1 MRYRGMLPPI
11 LAGLVSAVV
20 GYASSFT
27 VVLAGL
33 RAVGATPAQ
42 AASGLLA
49 LCLGIAATAIALG
62 LRYRMPI
69 AIAWS
74 TPGAALLIATGPVP
88 GGFPAA
94 VGAFLVSAALMVLA
108 GLLPWLARAIAAIPR
123 PIAGAMLAG
132 VILSLCTAP
141 VRAVVD
147 LPLLATPVVLTW
159 AVLFRYARQWAVP
172 GALLAAVAAIAAQD
186 RLRGG
191 GPGLTDAALS
201 PAAVLT
207 APTLNLAVVVSLAVP
222 LFLVTMAAQNVPGMA
237 VLATYGYTPP
247 LRPLLVATGVASAAA
262 APFGGHAVNL
272 AAITAALTAGPDTHP
287 DPRRRWVA
295 TVALG
300 GGQLALGLGASLA
313 MALVLLSP
321 PLLVV
326 AVAGLAL
333 LPALG
338 SSLATAVTEP
348 EGREAAVVTF
358 VVTASGTTILGI
370 GSAFW
375 GLLAGGL
382 TALLLHRR
390 TPRDPAPTPP
400 AAPPTTPMSAAEPV
414 PASATEPVSA
424 SAVTSAVVPSSARVS
439 EPVPASATDSVSAS
453 AAASAVVPSPAR
465 VSEPVPASAVRPPRA
480 SGS

>member
-1 MRYRGMLPPI
+1 MRRDLLPTV

-49 LCLGIAATAIALG
+49 VCVAIATAAVWLS
-62 LRYRMPI
+62 LRYHMPI

-74 TPGAALLIATGPVP
+74 TPGAALLAATGPVP
-88 GGFPAA
+88 GGFRAA
-94 VGAFLVSAALMVLA
+94 VGAFLISAALMVLT
-108 GLLPWLARAIAAIPR
+108 GLLPWLTRAIAAIPG

-132 VILSLCTAP
+132 VILNLCLAP
-141 VRAVVD
+141 VHAMVD

-159 AVLFRYARQWAVP
+159 AILFRFARQWAVP
-172 GALLAAVAAIAAQD
+172 GALLAAVAAIAVH
-186 RLRGG
+186 
-191 GPGLTDAALS
+191 GPGGSLADAALR
-201 PAAVLT
+201 PTPVLVT
-207 APTLNLAVVVSLAVP
+207 PTVNLSVAVSLAIP
-222 LFLVTMAAQNVPGMA
+222 LFLVTMAAQNVPGLA
-237 VLATYGYTPP
+237 VLATNGYTPP
-247 LRPLLVATGVASAAA
+247 LRPILITTGLASALA

-287 DPRRRWVA
+287 DPGRRWVA

-300 GGQLALGLGASLA
+300 TGQLALGLGASLA

-321 PLLVV
+321 PILVV

-338 SSLATAVTEP
+338 SALASAVTEP

-375 GLLAGGL
+375 GLLTGGL
-382 TALLLHRR
+382 TALLLYRR
-390 TPRDPAPTPP
+390 RRPEPAPARNPTAPTEAP
-400 AAPPTTPMSAAEPV
+400 AT
-414 PASATEPVSA
+414 
-424 SAVTSAVVPSSARVS
+424 R
-439 EPVPASATDSVSAS
+439 
-453 AAASAVVPSPAR
+453 
-465 VSEPVPASAVRPPRA
+465 
-480 SGS
+480 

>member
-1 MRYRGMLPPI
+1 MRYRGILPPI

-49 LCLGIAATAIALG
+49 LCLGIAVTAIGLA

-69 AIAWS
+69 SIAWS
-74 TPGAALLIATGPVP
+74 TPGAALLVATGHVP

-94 VGAFLVSAALMVLA
+94 VGAFLVSAALMVFA
-108 GLLPWLARAIAAIPR
+108 GLSPWLARAIAAIPR

-147 LPLLATPVVLTW
+147 LPLLATPVILAW

-172 GALLAAVAAIAAQD
+172 GALLAAVIAIAVHGPVGGLSGAE
-186 RLRGG
+186 LR
-191 GPGLTDAALS
+191 

-207 APTLNLAVVVSLAVP
+207 LPTLNLSVVVSIAVP

-237 VLATYGYTPP
+237 VMATYGYTPP
-247 LRPLLVATGVASAAA
+247 LRPVLVATGLASAVA

-287 DPRRRWVA
+287 DPRRRWIA

-321 PLLVV
+321 PLLVI

-348 EGREAAVVTF
+348 QGREAAVVTF
-358 VVTASGTTILGI
+358 VVTASGMTILGI

-390 TPRDPAPTPP
+390 RPPISAP
-400 AAPPTTPMSAAEPV
+400 
-414 PASATEPVSA
+414 SA
-424 SAVTSAVVPSSARVS
+424 S
-439 EPVPASATDSVSAS
+439 SVHPS
-453 AAASAVVPSPAR
+453 AAAPTSPA
-465 VSEPVPASAVRPPRA
+465 PAAEAARP
-480 SGS
+480 

>member
-1 MRYRGMLPPI
+1 MRYRGILPPI

-49 LCLGIAATAIALG
+49 LCLGIAATAIGLG

-69 AIAWS
+69 SIAWS
-74 TPGAALLIATGPVP
+74 TPGAALLVATGHVP

-147 LPLLATPVVLTW
+147 LPLLATPVILAW

-172 GALLAAVAAIAAQD
+172 GALLAAVIAIAVHGVHGP
-186 RLRGG
+186 GG
-191 GPGLTDAALS
+191 GLS
-201 PAAVLT
+201 GAELRPAAVLT
-207 APTLNLAVVVSLAVP
+207 VPTLNLSVVVSIAVP

-237 VLATYGYTPP
+237 VMATYGYTPP
-247 LRPLLVATGVASAAA
+247 LRPMLVATGLASAAA

-287 DPRRRWVA
+287 DPRRRWIA

-300 GGQLALGLGASLA
+300 SGQLALGLGASLA

-321 PLLVV
+321 PLLVI

-358 VVTASGTTILGI
+358 VVTASGMTIMGI

-390 TPRDPAPTPP
+390 RPPASASTAPAAPAGAPSAPAPDPAP
-400 AAPPTTPMSAAEPV
+400 AAE
-414 PASATEPVSA
+414 
-424 SAVTSAVVPSSARVS
+424 
-439 EPVPASATDSVSAS
+439 
-453 AAASAVVPSPAR
+453 
-465 VSEPVPASAVRPPRA
+465 AVRP
-480 SGS
+480 